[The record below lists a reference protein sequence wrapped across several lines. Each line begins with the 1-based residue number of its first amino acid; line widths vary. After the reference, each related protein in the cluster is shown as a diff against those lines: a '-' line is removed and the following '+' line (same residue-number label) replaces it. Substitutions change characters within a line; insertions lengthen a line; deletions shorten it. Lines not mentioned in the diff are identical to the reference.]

1 MQNNLVRWAWRAALV
16 LLLGVAG
23 GPARAASAPVKVVLS
38 TDVGNEIDDQWAIV
52 YMLTNPHFDVLGIM
66 SAHGP
71 TLRPP
76 AGHTSYL
83 ILQDVV
89 EKRLR
94 MAQHP
99 PLLEGASLPL
109 ASATQARP
117 SAAATFLIE
126 TSKKFTS
133 DARLTVLAI
142 GAVTD
147 IATAILT
154 DPGIVDRIRIVDM
167 GFKQWPD
174 GGEEYNVANDVAAMQ
189 VVLASNVPLVVGSG
203 VVCRADLSLS
213 LQQAG
218 ELTAQVGPIGAW
230 LWDEFQDWYYR
241 FVKPLRKEDYS
252 RPWVIWDIIVMAHLL
267 DMTHA
272 TVYPRPVLRDDMTFE
287 HPETKQTITWI
298 TDTDSKQLWA
308 DFVKRLNA
316 YQRAHMARR

>member
-1 MQNNLVRWAWRAALV
+1 MVNRHLALV
-16 LLLGVAG
+16 VGLGLAATLHG
-23 GPARAASAPVKVVLS
+23 IPARAASAPVPVVLS

-52 YMLTNPHFDVLGIM
+52 YMMTNPHFEVLGIM

-71 TLRPP
+71 SLRPP
-76 AGHTSYL
+76 AAHTSYL
-83 ILQDVV
+83 KLQEVV
-89 EKRLR
+89 ERRLG

-99 PLLEGASLPL
+99 PLVEGASLPL
-109 ASATQARP
+109 VSTTQPRP

-126 TSKKFTS
+126 TSKKFSS
-133 DARLTVLAI
+133 DSRLTVLAI

-154 DPGIVDRIRIVDM
+154 DPGIVNRIRIIDM

-174 GGEEYNVANDVAAMQ
+174 GGEEYNIANDVAAMQ
-189 VVLASNVPLVVGSG
+189 VLLASNVPLVVGSG
-203 VVCRADLSLS
+203 VVCRADLSLT

-230 LWDEFQDWYYR
+230 LWEEYQDWYYR

-252 RPWVIWDIIVMAHLL
+252 RPWIIWDIIVMAYML

-272 TVYPRPVLRDDMTFE
+272 TVYPRPVLRDDMTFDY
-287 HPETKQTITWI
+287 PETTQTITWI
-298 TDTDSKQLWA
+298 TETDSTTLWA

-316 YQRAHMARR
+316 YQRSHTAQR

>member
-1 MQNNLVRWAWRAALV
+1 MVKRHLVFAVCVTLAATL
-16 LLLGVAG
+16 
-23 GPARAASAPVKVVLS
+23 PAMAASTPVPVVLS

-52 YMLTNPHFDVLGIM
+52 YMMTNPNFNVLGVM

-71 TLRPP
+71 SLRPP
-76 AGHTSYL
+76 AAHTSYL
-83 ILQDVV
+83 KLQEVV
-89 EKRLR
+89 ERRLN

-109 ASATQARP
+109 VSITQPRP
-117 SAAATFLIE
+117 SAATTFLIE

-147 IATAILT
+147 IASAILT
-154 DPGIVDRIRIVDM
+154 DPDIVNRIRIIDM

-174 GGEEYNVANDVAAMQ
+174 GGEEYNIANDVAAMQ

-218 ELTAQVGPIGAW
+218 ELTAQIGPIGAW
-230 LWDEFQDWYYR
+230 LWEEYQDWYYR

-252 RPWVIWDIIVMAHLL
+252 RPWIIWDIIVMAYML

-272 TVYPRPVLRDDMTFE
+272 TVYPRPVLRDDMTFD
-287 HPETKQTITWI
+287 HPETTRTITWI
-298 TDTDSKQLWA
+298 TETDSTKLWA
-308 DFVKRLNA
+308 DFIQRLNA
-316 YQRAHMARR
+316 YQRARPH